1 MKEIEIIIIQMKLS
15 TSLELKVLKDLV
27 IHIIGTCIQYC
38 RLG

>member
-15 TSLELKVLKDLV
+15 TSLKLKVLKDRV

-38 RLG
+38 RLR